1 MLRRIFFNMAL
12 FALGAGSAFASGP
25 LPAGT
30 LFLCDEGEP
39 FVQVLVPHDMNKN
52 AILMLESEQLEM
64 APMPVASG
72 YGADLILG
80 PHHWMIHGKGSDQ
93 LVLMKDDDEPK
104 QCSVSF
110 VDDKNNE
117 AQESDSSD
125 YVSVMG
131 NFSLGGNVR
140 SGPGT
145 QYDKTDSLPFGEP
158 VSLVSRSGV
167 EFDGYEWF
175 EIEYSEGLRGYQ
187 WGGILCS
194 NALHIIGIYECPA
207 ELD

>member
-1 MLRRIFFNMAL
+1 MLRRILMSVAL
-12 FALGAGSAFASGP
+12 IVAGVGSVFASGP

-64 APMPVASG
+64 APTPVASG

-110 VDDKNNE
+110 VDDKNDA
-117 AQESDSSD
+117 AQESGSSD
-125 YVSVMG
+125 YVSG
-131 NFSLGGNVR
+131 YGQFLTWR
-140 SGPGT
+140 QCALRPGHA
-145 QYDKTDSLPFGEP
+145 
-158 VSLVSRSGV
+158 
-167 EFDGYEWF
+167 
-175 EIEYSEGLRGYQ
+175 I
-187 WGGILCS
+187 
-194 NALHIIGIYECPA
+194 
-207 ELD
+207 